1 MMKEGEGVGEI
12 KREKMCTHIPMSQRM
27 SEVLSEESM
36 LANTSHE
43 CNTVSPIHKYKT
55 IISSSAQSSPT

>member
-1 MMKEGEGVGEI
+1 MMKEGGGVGGI
-12 KREKMCTHIPMSQRM
+12 MREKMCTHIPMSQRM
-27 SEVLSEESM
+27 SEVLSDERM

-55 IISSSAQSSPT
+55 IIYTSA

>member
-43 CNTVSPIHKYKT
+43 CNTVSPIT
-55 IISSSAQSSPT
+55 